1 MTTAKTDPPP
11 ALCPSRASRSKITE
25 LGNRQHGRANAQFK
39 RGNRELELLRQS
51 CLSITSSLEPDRVLR
66 NILEAVRNLFGAVG
80 SSIWLI
86 DRQSGEVVCRQAA
99 GPQRKALKGWRLA
112 PGEGVAGWVCTE
124 GKSIVVSDTRK
135 EPRHFKKVGQ
145 AIDLELR
152 AIISVPMRING
163 TVIGTLQVV
172 DHRVGRFD
180 PSHRGV
186 LEALA
191 GASAIAIENARLFA
205 EAGREIERRKR
216 IEQRLMEKQQQLI
229 DKSAALE
236 EVNTALNVLL
246 KSRQEDRI
254 QIQDRV
260 VANVKEL
267 VMPFL
272 EALSRSRLDEKQA
285 THVEIIQAN
294 IADIVSPFLRRIPLP
309 FFDLTARQI
318 QIADLVRK
326 GKTTKEIALILNA
339 SIKTIEA
346 HRNRLRRK
354 LNLTH
359 QRVRLSDY
367 LAALV

>member
-1 MTTAKTDPPP
+1 MTTAKT
-11 ALCPSRASRSKITE
+11 ALPTLLCASHASESKITE
-25 LGNRQHGRANAQFK
+25 FGNRQLCHANAQLK
-39 RGNRELELLRQS
+39 RRNRELELLRRS
-51 CLSITSSLEPDRVLR
+51 CLHITSTLEPDRVLR

-99 GPQRKALKGWRLA
+99 GSQRKAVKGWRLA
-112 PGEGVAGWVCTE
+112 AGEGIAGWVCAE

-135 EPRHFKKVGQ
+135 EARHFKKVGQ
-145 AIDLELR
+145 TINLELR

-172 DHRVGRFD
+172 DHQVGRFD
-180 PSHRGV
+180 PSNRGV

-191 GASAIAIENARLFA
+191 GASAIAIENARLFD
-205 EAGREIERRKR
+205 EADREIQRRKR
-216 IEQRLMEKQQQLI
+216 IEQRLTKKQQQLI
-229 DKSAALE
+229 DKSVALE

-246 KSRQEDRI
+246 ESRQKDRI
-254 QIQDRV
+254 QMQDRI
-260 VANVKEL
+260 VANVKDL

-272 EALSRSRLDEKQA
+272 ETLSHSRLDEKQVA
-285 THVEIIQAN
+285 CVEIIQAN

-309 FFDLTARQI
+309 FFDLTPREI
-318 QIADLVRK
+318 QVADLVRK

-359 QRVRLSDY
+359 QRIRLSDY